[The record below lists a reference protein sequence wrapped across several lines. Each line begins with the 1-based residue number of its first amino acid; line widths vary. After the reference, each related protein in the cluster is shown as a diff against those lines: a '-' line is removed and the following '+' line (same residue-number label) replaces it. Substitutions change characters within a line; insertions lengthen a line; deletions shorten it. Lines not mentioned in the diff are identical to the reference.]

1 MKKLLLPGIIS
12 LFLISACGDDWSNLP
27 NVVIKGSISGSSKKS
42 SLLKSA
48 GELSLADAQKVL
60 VFTSTGY
67 KLFDIR
73 NESFNAYA
81 LAGTATA
88 LAFLDANNQYIGC
101 LSAGG
106 LNVLPLVSLKDG
118 DNTIIDLGGLTL
130 EGTRVFPNND
140 PIGNEIDLSQEEIA
154 RYRELGSYYESLSKN
169 IDANNDGEPDILS
182 KKDFN
187 ISTIFHFDCGSWGLN
202 QQPPVVNDTASFL
215 VNYMIRI
222 FGGKSLIPQNT
233 AIAFSG
239 PLASPY
245 TDIFQEAYSPAPDGF
260 ISAFVR
266 RPPTSPENESRY
278 FNPPFSEGLYTVRL
292 DNAEYTLNYSNINV
306 KYFLIL
312 ALPTVHTN
320 AGNEIV
326 SVSIAY
332 QDMEGM
338 PIIAD
343 NFVYQTQISLG
354 GRTSNLSVMGA
365 LWENPEAKT
374 NTELY
379 NFVLPEPVPYSEL
392 QNISVM
398 YVDLI
403 GNSYNLR
410 FEADGA
416 AR

>member
-1 MKKLLLPGIIS
+1 MLLLGIIS
-12 LFLISACGDDWSNLP
+12 LILVSACGDDWSNLSK
-27 NVVIKGSISGSSKKS
+27 VAIKGNIAGSSKKS

-48 GELSLADAQKVL
+48 GELSLADAQQVL

-73 NESFNAYA
+73 NESFSAYS

-118 DNTIIDLGGLTL
+118 DNTVIDLGGLTL
-130 EGTRVFPNND
+130 DGTRVFPSND
-140 PIGNEIDLSQEEIA
+140 PIGDEIGLIEEEIE
-154 RYRELGSYYESLSKN
+154 RYRALGSYYESLSKN

-182 KKDFN
+182 KRDFN

-239 PLASPY
+239 PASSPY

-260 ISAFVR
+260 ITAFVR
-266 RPPTSPENESRY
+266 RPPSSPENESRY
-278 FNPPFSEGLYTVRL
+278 FNPPFREGLYTVSL
-292 DNAEYTLNYSNINV
+292 DNAEFTLNYSNINA

-338 PIIAD
+338 PVLAD
-343 NFVYQTQISLG
+343 NFVYQTQVSLG
-354 GRTSNLSVMGA
+354 GRTSSLSEMGA

-379 NFVLPEPVPYSEL
+379 NFVLPEAVPYSEL

-403 GNSYNLR
+403 GNSYDLR